1 MYDLNALKGLVT
13 DPDWAAKAVKDQDQ
27 WCDLSRSTVHIGFD
41 TPYLLETGEVVN
53 LPK

>member
-1 MYDLNALKGLVT
+1 MYDLNTLKNLVA
-13 DPDWAAKAVKDQDQ
+13 DRDWAAKAVKDQDR

-41 TPYLLETGEVVN
+41 TPYRLESGEVVN